1 MIPMGMR
8 STSLLMPFVFFW
20 LSLSLVTGLAL
31 AEKADQDKP
40 LILNADSVSM
50 NEVEQKYK
58 LQGDILLIK
67 GSIVV
72 TGDKGDI
79 LVDPE
84 GYQFIEVKG
93 DAKSL
98 ATFRQRREGPA
109 NEFMQG
115 LGKDVSYNGKQ
126 EVLILLGDANMKRL
140 LNMQMR
146 DHLRGG
152 KIEDRDDT
160 QEDRV
165 SPPANQPK
173 NAPPSSRAILA
184 PRSKVVIQ

>member
-1 MIPMGMR
+1 MRGMNIR
-8 STSLLMPFVFFW
+8 STLHFMSLVFFGLSLL
-20 LSLSLVTGLAL
+20 TGLAL

-40 LILNADSVSM
+40 LIVNAGSVSI

-115 LGKDVSYNGKQ
+115 SSKDVNYNGKQ
-126 EVLILLGDANMKRL
+126 GVLILLGDASMKRL

-152 KIEDRDDT
+152 NIEYSDDT
-160 QEDRV
+160 QEYRV
-165 SPPANQPK
+165 SPSANQPK
-173 NAPPSSRAILA
+173 SAPPSSRAILA
-184 PRSKVVIQ
+184 PRSKVLIQ

>member
-1 MIPMGMR
+1 MDTRLI
-8 STSLLMPFVFFW
+8 SLLMSFVFFG
-20 LSLSLVTGLAL
+20 LSLVTGLAL

-40 LILNADSVSM
+40 LILNADSVSI

-93 DAKSL
+93 DAKTL
-98 ATFRQRREGPA
+98 ATFRQRREGLA

-115 LGKDVSYNGKQ
+115 LGRDVSYNGKQ

-152 KIEDRDDT
+152 KIEYRDDT
-160 QEDRV
+160 QEYRV
-165 SPPANQPK
+165 SPPPNQPK
-173 NAPPSSRAILA
+173 SALPSSRAVLA
-184 PRSKVVIQ
+184 PRSKVVTQ

>member
-1 MIPMGMR
+1 MKPMGMR
-8 STSLLMPFVFFW
+8 LISFLMPFMLLA
-20 LSLSLVTGLAL
+20 LSLLSGLAL

-40 LILNADSVSM
+40 LILNADSVSI

-98 ATFRQRREGPA
+98 ATFRQRREGLA

-115 LGKDVSYNGKQ
+115 FGKNVNYNGKQ
-126 EVLILLGDANMKRL
+126 EVLILLGDASMKRL

-152 KIEDRDDT
+152 KIEYRDDT
-160 QEDRV
+160 QEYRV
-165 SPPANQPK
+165 SPPANHPK
-173 NAPPSSRAILA
+173 SAPPSSRAILA
-184 PRSKVVIQ
+184 PRSKVLIQ

>member
-1 MIPMGMR
+1 MR
-8 STSLLMPFVFFW
+8 RMQMRLTSFLMPLMLLGLSLLN
-20 LSLSLVTGLAL
+20 GLAL

-40 LILNADSVSM
+40 LILNADSVSI
-50 NEVEQKYK
+50 NDVEQKYK

-98 ATFRQRREGPA
+98 ATFRQRREGLA

-115 LGKDVSYNGKQ
+115 FGKDVNYNGKQ
-126 EVLILLGDANMKRL
+126 EVLILLGDASMKRL

-152 KIEDRDDT
+152 KIEYRDDT
-160 QEDRV
+160 QEYRV

-173 NAPPSSRAILA
+173 SAPPSSRAILA
-184 PRSKVVIQ
+184 PRSKVLIQ

>member
-1 MIPMGMR
+1 MGMR
-8 STSLLMPFVFFW
+8 STSFLMPFMLLG
-20 LSLSLVTGLAL
+20 LSLLSGLAL
-31 AEKADQDKP
+31 AEKADLNKP
-40 LILNADSVSM
+40 LILNADSVSI

-58 LQGDILLIK
+58 LQGNILLIK

-98 ATFRQRREGPA
+98 ATFRQRREGLA

-115 LGKDVSYNGKQ
+115 FGKEVNYNGKE
-126 EVLILLGDANMKRL
+126 EVLILLGDASMKRL

-152 KIEDRDDT
+152 KIEYRDDT
-160 QEDRV
+160 QEYRV
-165 SPPANQPK
+165 SAPANQPK
-173 NAPPSSRAILA
+173 DAPPSTRAILA
-184 PRSKVVIQ
+184 PRSKVLIQ

>member
-1 MIPMGMR
+1 MDTR
-8 STSLLMPFVFFW
+8 STFLLMPFVLLA
-20 LSLSLVTGLAL
+20 LSLLSSLAL

-40 LILNADSVSM
+40 LILNADSVSI

-98 ATFRQRREGPA
+98 ATFRQRREGLA
-109 NEFMQG
+109 NEFVQG
-115 LGKDVSYNGKQ
+115 IGRDVTYNGKQ
-126 EVLILLGDANMKRL
+126 EVLILLGDASMKRL

-152 KIEDRDDT
+152 KIEYREDT
-160 QEDRV
+160 QEYRV

-173 NAPPSSRAILA
+173 NAAPSTRAILA
-184 PRSKVVIQ
+184 PRSKVLIQ

>member
-1 MIPMGMR
+1 MR
-8 STSLLMPFVFFW
+8 LMQRQLPLLCMPCLLFGLSLLSGP
-20 LSLSLVTGLAL
+20 AL

-40 LILNADSVSM
+40 LILNANAVSI

-79 LVDPE
+79 VVDPE

-93 DAKSL
+93 GAKTL
-98 ATFRQRREGPA
+98 ATFRQRREGLA
-109 NEFMQG
+109 NEFIQG
-115 LGKDVSYNGKQ
+115 IGKDVSYNGKQ

-152 KIEDRDDT
+152 KIEYRDDT
-160 QEDRV
+160 QEYRV
-165 SPPANQPK
+165 SPPTNHPK
-173 NAPPSSRAILA
+173 GAPPASRAILA
-184 PRSKVVIQ
+184 PRSKVLIQ

>member
-1 MIPMGMR
+1 MDTR
-8 STSLLMPFVFFW
+8 STSLLIPFVFFW
-20 LSLSLVTGLAL
+20 LSLVTGLAL

-40 LILNADSVSM
+40 LIINADSVLI

-84 GYQFIEVKG
+84 GYQFIEVRG
-93 DAKSL
+93 DAKTL
-98 ATFRQRREGPA
+98 ATFRQRREGLA

-115 LGKDVSYNGKQ
+115 LGRDVSYNGKQ

-152 KIEDRDDT
+152 KIEYRDDT
-160 QEDRV
+160 QEYRV
-165 SPPANQPK
+165 SPPTNQPK
-173 NAPPSSRAILA
+173 SALPSSRAILA

>member
-1 MIPMGMR
+1 MKRTGQR
-8 STSLLMPFVFFW
+8 LTSFLMPFVLLGLSFF
-20 LSLSLVTGLAL
+20 SGLTL

-40 LILNADSVSM
+40 LILNADSVSI
-50 NEVEQKYK
+50 NDVQQKYK

-72 TGDKGDI
+72 TGDQGDI

-98 ATFRQRREGPA
+98 ATFRQRREGLA

-115 LGKDVSYNGKQ
+115 FGKDVSYDGKQ
-126 EVLILLGDANMKRL
+126 EVLILLGDASMKRL

-152 KIEDRDDT
+152 KIEYRDDT
-160 QEDRV
+160 QEYRV
-165 SPPANQPK
+165 NPPANQPK
-173 NAPPSSRAILA
+173 NALPSSRAILA

>member
-1 MIPMGMR
+1 MDTR
-8 STSLLMPFVFFW
+8 SISLLMPFLFFG
-20 LSLSLVTGLAL
+20 LSLVAGLSL

-40 LILNADSVSM
+40 LIINADSVLI

-115 LGKDVSYNGKQ
+115 FGKDANYNGKEQ
-126 EVLILLGDANMKRL
+126 VLILLGDANLKRL

-152 KIEDRDDT
+152 KIEYRDDT
-160 QEDRV
+160 QEYWV

-173 NAPPSSRAILA
+173 SAPPSSRAILA
-184 PRSKVVIQ
+184 PRSKVLVQ

>member
-1 MIPMGMR
+1 MPCLLLGL
-8 STSLLMPFVFFW
+8 SLLARP
-20 LSLSLVTGLAL
+20 AI

-40 LILNADSVSM
+40 LILNANSVSI

-79 LVDPE
+79 VVDPE

-93 DAKSL
+93 DAKTL
-98 ATFRQRREGPA
+98 ATFRQRREGLA
-109 NEFMQG
+109 DEFIQG
-115 LGKDVSYNGKQ
+115 IGKDVSYNGKQ

-152 KIEDRDDT
+152 KIEYRDDT
-160 QEDRV
+160 QEYRV

-173 NAPPSSRAILA
+173 GAPPASRVILA
-184 PRSKVVIQ
+184 PRSKVLVQ

>member
-1 MIPMGMR
+1 MIRMGMQA
-8 STSLLMPFVFFW
+8 TSFLMPFVLLG
-20 LSLSLVTGLAL
+20 LSLLSGLVL

-40 LILNADSVSM
+40 LILNADSLSI

-58 LQGDILLIK
+58 LQGYILLIK
-67 GSIVV
+67 GSLVV

-98 ATFRQRREGPA
+98 ATFRQRREGLA

-115 LGKDVSYNGKQ
+115 IGRDVSYDGKQ
-126 EVLILLGDANMKRL
+126 EVLILLGDASMKRL

-152 KIEDRDDT
+152 KIEYRDDT
-160 QEDRV
+160 QEYRV
-165 SPPANQPK
+165 SPSANQSTS
-173 NAPPSSRAILA
+173 APPSSRAILA

>member
-1 MIPMGMR
+1 MRRMGIR
-8 STSLLMPFVFFW
+8 SATFLMPFALLG
-20 LSLSLVTGLAL
+20 LSLLTGLAL
-31 AEKADQDKP
+31 AEKADQGKP
-40 LILNADSVSM
+40 LILNADSVSI

-72 TGDKGDI
+72 TADKGEI
-79 LVDPE
+79 FVDPE
-84 GYQFIEVKG
+84 GYQLIEVKG

-98 ATFRQRREGPA
+98 ATFRQRREGPT

-115 LGKDVSYNGKQ
+115 LSREVSYNGKE

-152 KIEDRDDT
+152 KIEYRDDT
-160 QEDRV
+160 QEYRV

-173 NAPPSSRAILA
+173 SAPPSSRAILA

>member
-1 MIPMGMR
+1 MKPMGMR
-8 STSLLMPFVFFW
+8 LISFLMPFMLLA
-20 LSLSLVTGLAL
+20 LSLLSGLAL

-40 LILNADSVSM
+40 LILNADSVSI

-98 ATFRQRREGPA
+98 ATFRQRREGLA

-115 LGKDVSYNGKQ
+115 FGKNVNYNGKQ
-126 EVLILLGDANMKRL
+126 EVLILLGDASMKRL

-152 KIEDRDDT
+152 KIEYRDDT
-160 QEDRV
+160 QEYRV
-165 SPPANQPK
+165 TPPANHPK
-173 NAPPSSRAILA
+173 SAPPSSRAIMA
-184 PRSKVVIQ
+184 PRSKVLIQ

>member
-1 MIPMGMR
+1 MR
-8 STSLLMPFVFFW
+8 LIKRQLRLLCMPCLLLGLSLLARP
-20 LSLSLVTGLAL
+20 AI

-40 LILNADSVSM
+40 LILNANSVSI

-79 LVDPE
+79 VVDPE

-93 DAKSL
+93 DAKTL
-98 ATFRQRREGPA
+98 ATFRQRREGLA
-109 NEFMQG
+109 DEFIQG
-115 LGKDVSYNGKQ
+115 IGKDVSYNGKQ

-152 KIEDRDDT
+152 KIEYRDDT
-160 QEDRV
+160 QEYRV

-173 NAPPSSRAILA
+173 GAPPASRAILA
-184 PRSKVVIQ
+184 PRSKVLVQ

>member
-1 MIPMGMR
+1 MRPMGMR
-8 STSLLMPFVFFW
+8 LTSFLMPFVLLV
-20 LSLSLVTGLAL
+20 LSLLSGLAL

-40 LILNADSVSM
+40 LILNADSVSI

-72 TGDKGDI
+72 TGDQGDI

-84 GYQFIEVKG
+84 GYQFIEVRG

-152 KIEDRDDT
+152 KIEYRDDT
-160 QEDRV
+160 QEYRV
-165 SPPANQPK
+165 SPPANHPK

-184 PRSKVVIQ
+184 PRSKVLIQ

>member
-1 MIPMGMR
+1 MR
-8 STSLLMPFVFFW
+8 LIKRQLRLLCMPCLLLGLSLLAGPA
-20 LSLSLVTGLAL
+20 T

-40 LILNADSVSM
+40 LILNANSVSI

-79 LVDPE
+79 VVDPE
-84 GYQFIEVKG
+84 GYQFIEVRG
-93 DAKSL
+93 DAKTL
-98 ATFRQRREGPA
+98 ATFRQRREGLA
-109 NEFMQG
+109 DEFIQG
-115 LGKDVSYNGKQ
+115 IGKDVSYNGKQ

-152 KIEDRDDT
+152 KIEYRDDT
-160 QEDRV
+160 QEYRV

-173 NAPPSSRAILA
+173 GAPPASRAILA
-184 PRSKVVIQ
+184 PRSKVLVQ

>member
-1 MIPMGMR
+1 MRLMRMR
-8 STSLLMPFVFFW
+8 STPFLMPLMLLGLSLL
-20 LSLSLVTGLAL
+20 TGIAL

-40 LILNADSVSM
+40 LIVNADSVSI

-98 ATFRQRREGPA
+98 ATFRQRREGAA

-115 LGKDVSYNGKQ
+115 SSKDVNYNGKQ
-126 EVLILLGDANMKRL
+126 EVLILLGDASMKRL

-152 KIEDRDDT
+152 KIEYSDDT
-160 QEDRV
+160 QKYRV

-173 NAPPSSRAILA
+173 SAPPSSRAILA
-184 PRSKVVIQ
+184 PRSKVLIQ

>member
-1 MIPMGMR
+1 MKPMGMR
-8 STSLLMPFVFFW
+8 LISFLMPFMLLA
-20 LSLSLVTGLAL
+20 LSLLSGLAL

-40 LILNADSVSM
+40 LILNADSVSI

-98 ATFRQRREGPA
+98 ATFRQRREGLA

-115 LGKDVSYNGKQ
+115 FGKNVNYNGKQ
-126 EVLILLGDANMKRL
+126 EVLILLGDASMKRL

-152 KIEDRDDT
+152 KIEYRDDT
-160 QEDRV
+160 QEYRV
-165 SPPANQPK
+165 SPPANHPK
-173 NAPPSSRAILA
+173 SAPPSSRAIMA
-184 PRSKVVIQ
+184 PRSKVLIQ

>member
-1 MIPMGMR
+1 MNRMVIR
-8 STSLLMPFVFFW
+8 STSFLMPFALLG
-20 LSLSLVTGLAL
+20 LSLLSGLAL

-40 LILNADSVSM
+40 LILNANSVSI
-50 NEVEQKYK
+50 NDVEQKYN

-79 LVDPE
+79 LIDPE

-93 DAKSL
+93 NAKSL

-115 LGKDVSYNGKQ
+115 LGRDVSYNGKQ

-152 KIEDRDDT
+152 KIEYSDDT
-160 QEDRV
+160 QEYRV

-173 NAPPSSRAILA
+173 SALPSSRAILA

>member
-1 MIPMGMR
+1 MRLMGMR
-8 STSLLMPFVFFW
+8 MMSFLMPFVLLA
-20 LSLSLVTGLAL
+20 LSLLSSLAL

-40 LILNADSVSM
+40 LILNADSLSI

-84 GYQFIEVKG
+84 GYQFIEVRG

-98 ATFRQRREGPA
+98 ATFRQRREGQA

-152 KIEDRDDT
+152 KIEYRDDT
-160 QEDRV
+160 QEYRV
-165 SPPANQPK
+165 SPPASHSK
-173 NAPPSSRAILA
+173 SAPPSSRAILA
-184 PRSKVVIQ
+184 PRSKVLIQ

>member
-1 MIPMGMR
+1 MR
-8 STSLLMPFVFFW
+8 RMDIRSAFLLMPLVFFG
-20 LSLSLVTGLAL
+20 LNVLTGFAL

-40 LILNADSVSM
+40 LILNANSVSI

-72 TGDKGDI
+72 TGDQGDI
-79 LVDPE
+79 TVDPE

-93 DAKSL
+93 DAKTI
-98 ATFRQRREGPA
+98 ATFRQRREGLA

-115 LGKDVSYNGKQ
+115 IGKEVSYNGKQ
-126 EVLILLGDANMKRL
+126 DVLILLGDANMKRL

-152 KIEDRDDT
+152 KIEYRDDT
-160 QEDRV
+160 QEYRV

-173 NAPPSSRAILA
+173 GSPPSTRAILA
-184 PRSKVVIQ
+184 PRSKVLIQ

>member
-1 MIPMGMR
+1 MRLFGLR
-8 STSLLMPFVFFW
+8 STSFLMPFVLLGLGL
-20 LSLSLVTGLAL
+20 LSGLAL

-40 LILNADSVSM
+40 LIINAASVSI

-115 LGKDVSYNGKQ
+115 SSKDVNYNGKQ
-126 EVLILLGDANMKRL
+126 EVLILLGDASMKRL

-146 DHLRGG
+146 DQLRGG
-152 KIEDRDDT
+152 TIEYRDDT
-160 QEDRV
+160 QEYRV
-165 SPPANQPK
+165 SPPANHSTS
-173 NAPPSSRAILA
+173 APPSSRAILA
-184 PRSKVVIQ
+184 PRSKVLIQ

>member
-1 MIPMGMR
+1 MRLMGMR
-8 STSLLMPFVFFW
+8 STPFLMPLMLLGLSLL
-20 LSLSLVTGLAL
+20 TGLAL

-40 LILNADSVSM
+40 LIVNADSVSI

-115 LGKDVSYNGKQ
+115 SSKDVNYNGKQ

-152 KIEDRDDT
+152 KIEYSEDT
-160 QEDRV
+160 QEYRV

-173 NAPPSSRAILA
+173 SAPPSSRAILA
-184 PRSKVVIQ
+184 PRSKVLIQ

>member
-1 MIPMGMR
+1 MR
-8 STSLLMPFVFFW
+8 RMNIGSAFLLAPLVFFGLSLL
-20 LSLSLVTGLAL
+20 SGHAL

-40 LILNADSVSM
+40 LILNAGSVSI

-72 TGDKGDI
+72 TGDKGEV

-84 GYQFIEVKG
+84 GYQFIEVRG

-98 ATFRQRREGPA
+98 ATFRQRREGLA

-115 LGKDVSYNGKQ
+115 FSKDVNYNSKQ
-126 EVLILLGDANMKRL
+126 EVLILLGDASMKRL

-152 KIEDRDDT
+152 KIEYRDDT
-160 QEDRV
+160 QEYRV

-173 NAPPSSRAILA
+173 SAPPSSRAILA
-184 PRSKVVIQ
+184 PRSKVMIQ

>member
-1 MIPMGMR
+1 MSPMGMR
-8 STSLLMPFVFFW
+8 STSFLMPFVLLG
-20 LSLSLVTGLAL
+20 LSLSTGLAL

-40 LILNADSVSM
+40 LILNADSVSI

-98 ATFRQRREGPA
+98 ATFRQRREGLA

-115 LGKDVSYNGKQ
+115 FGKDVNYNGKQ
-126 EVLILLGDANMKRL
+126 GVLILLGDASMKRL

-152 KIEDRDDT
+152 KIEYRDDT
-160 QEDRV
+160 QEYRV
-165 SPPANQPK
+165 SPPANQP
-173 NAPPSSRAILA
+173 NGAPPSTRAILA
-184 PRSKVVIQ
+184 PRSKVLIQ

>member
-1 MIPMGMR
+1 MR
-8 STSLLMPFVFFW
+8 RVEIRLTSFLMPLFFFGVSV
-20 LSLSLVTGLAL
+20 LTDLAL

-40 LILNADSVSM
+40 LILNADSVSI

-115 LGKDVSYNGKQ
+115 IGKNVNYNGKQ

-152 KIEDRDDT
+152 KIEYRDDT
-160 QEDRV
+160 QEYRV

-173 NAPPSSRAILA
+173 SAPPSSRAILA
-184 PRSKVVIQ
+184 PRSKVLVQ

>member
-1 MIPMGMR
+1 MSRMDMR
-8 STSLLMPFVFFW
+8 SASLLMPFVFFGI
-20 LSLSLVTGLAL
+20 SLVTDFVR

-40 LILNADSVSM
+40 LILNADSVSI
-50 NEVEQKYK
+50 NEVEQNYK
-58 LQGDILLIK
+58 LQGNILLIK

-72 TGDKGDI
+72 TADKGDI

-84 GYQFIEVKG
+84 GYQFIEVRG

-115 LGKDVSYNGKQ
+115 LGRDVSYDGKQ
-126 EVLILLGDANMKRL
+126 GVLILLGDANMKRL

-152 KIEDRDDT
+152 KIEYRDDT
-160 QEDRV
+160 QEYRV
-165 SPPANQPK
+165 SPPANHPK
-173 NAPPSSRAILA
+173 SAPPSSRAILA
-184 PRSKVVIQ
+184 PRSKVLIQ

>member
-1 MIPMGMR
+1 MGMR
-8 STSLLMPFVFFW
+8 STPFLMPLMLLGLSLL
-20 LSLSLVTGLAL
+20 TGLAL

-40 LILNADSVSM
+40 LIVNADSVSI

-115 LGKDVSYNGKQ
+115 SSKDVNYNGKQ

-152 KIEDRDDT
+152 KIEYSEDT
-160 QEDRV
+160 QEYRV

-173 NAPPSSRAILA
+173 SAPPSSRAILA
-184 PRSKVVIQ
+184 PRSKVLIQ

>member
-1 MIPMGMR
+1 MR
-8 STSLLMPFVFFW
+8 LISLLMPFVLLG
-20 LSLSLVTGLAL
+20 LSLLTGFAL
-31 AEKADQDKP
+31 AGTADQDKP
-40 LILNADSVSM
+40 LILNAESVSI

-79 LVDPE
+79 LIDPE

-98 ATFRQRREGPA
+98 ATFRQRRVGLA

-115 LGKDVSYNGKQ
+115 FGKDVTYNGKQ
-126 EVLILLGDANMKRL
+126 EVLILLGDASMKRL

-146 DHLRGG
+146 DHLRGE
-152 KIEDRDDT
+152 KIEYRDDT
-160 QEDRV
+160 QEYRV
-165 SPPANQPK
+165 SPTANQPK
-173 NAPPSSRAILA
+173 SALPSSRAILA
-184 PRSKVVIQ
+184 PRSKVLIQ

>member
-1 MIPMGMR
+1 MIPMDIR
-8 STSLLMPFVFFW
+8 LAFLLMPFVLLGF
-20 LSLSLVTGLAL
+20 SLFSDLAL

-40 LILNADSVSM
+40 LIINAASVSI

-98 ATFRQRREGPA
+98 ATFRQRREGRA
-109 NEFMQG
+109 NEFMQASSQ
-115 LGKDVSYNGKQ
+115 DVNYNGKQ
-126 EVLILLGDANMKRL
+126 EVLILLGDASMKRL

-152 KIEDRDDT
+152 KIEYSDDT
-160 QEDRV
+160 QEYRV
-165 SPPANQPK
+165 SPPTNHPK
-173 NAPPSSRAILA
+173 SAPPSSRAILA
-184 PRSKVVIQ
+184 PRSKVLIQ

>member
-1 MIPMGMR
+1 VRIVNKHTKLLCIPC
-8 STSLLMPFVFFW
+8 LLLGFG
-20 LSLSLVTGLAL
+20 LLTGPAL

-40 LILNADSVSM
+40 LILNANSVSI
-50 NEVEQKYK
+50 NEAEQKYK

-79 LVDPE
+79 VVDPE

-93 DAKSL
+93 DAKTL
-98 ATFRQRREGPA
+98 ATFRQRREGLA

-115 LGKDVSYNGKQ
+115 IGRDVNYNGKQ

-140 LNMQMR
+140 LNMQMK

-152 KIEDRDDT
+152 KIEYRDDT
-160 QEDRV
+160 QEYRV
-165 SPPANQPK
+165 SPPVNQPK
-173 NAPPSSRAILA
+173 GAPPSSRAILA
-184 PRSKVVIQ
+184 PRSKVLIQ